1 MASSTAA
8 AAAAVPPGFTEIRE
22 GLVSMIYDQ
31 KEAVF
36 YNKVQVFNRDISLQ
50 VIRYFAEV
58 RDREKRERYEKKQQR
73 YDAQQQH
80 LPAAPATSSKKK
92 GAPPPMD
99 RPPMPPTYG
108 VRVLDGVLDGLGVPE
123 TVGVGEADCGV
134 SVAEGELLGVGVGEG
149 AGAM

>member
-1 MASSTAA
+1 MASSTTAA
-8 AAAAVPPGFTEIRE
+8 TAAVPPGFTEIRE

-73 YDAQQQH
+73 YDAQQQQPP
-80 LPAAPATSSKKK
+80 PAAPATSSKKK
-92 GAPPPMD
+92 GTPPPMD

-108 VRVLDGVLDGLGVPE
+108 VRVLDALAATGLR
-123 TVGVGEADCGV
+123 
-134 SVAEGELLGVGVGEG
+134 SVRYAKVRLTDRRRLRCTQH
-149 AGAM
+149 A